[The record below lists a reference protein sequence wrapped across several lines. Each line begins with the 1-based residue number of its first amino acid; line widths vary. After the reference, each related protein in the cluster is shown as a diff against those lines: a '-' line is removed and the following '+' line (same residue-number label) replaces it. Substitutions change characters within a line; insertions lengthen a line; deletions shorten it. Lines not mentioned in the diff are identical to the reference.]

1 MTDETEAESRIDR
14 QSLVELPPERPFSGY
29 LLNQAFFHSLTLN
42 ECNWDITTTVPWSRD
57 GASAKG

>member
-42 ECNWDITTTVPWSRD
+42 
-57 GASAKG
+57 AL